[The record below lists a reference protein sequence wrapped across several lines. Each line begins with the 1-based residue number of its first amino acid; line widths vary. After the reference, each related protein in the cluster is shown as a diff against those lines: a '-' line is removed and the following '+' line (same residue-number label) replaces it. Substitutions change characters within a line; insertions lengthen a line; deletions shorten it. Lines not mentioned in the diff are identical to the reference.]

1 MATCFFHITAMKN
14 TIAINTEPVYLR
26 VFFKVKANFM
36 NIIGVPLFSVVLFN
50 KTLLEAFIFEADYQR
65 IKVAIPNTTS
75 IKPLSAASKHEFEQ
89 LFKEHFKSLYAY
101 AFTILKNEAVA
112 EETVQNVFYKV
123 WEKRVP
129 DTIQT
134 SLKAYLYKA
143 VYHESLNHLKHQ
155 KIKAQYHLH
164 VMHRFTTHTEQAASR
179 KVMVKELEER
189 LRHALNAL
197 PRQCRTIFQMS
208 RFEGLKYQEIADELG
223 ISVKTV
229 ENQMGKALKQLRLK
243 LIDYLP
249 VFILA
254 SFLI

>member
-1 MATCFFHITAMKN
+1 M
-14 TIAINTEPVYLR
+14 
-26 VFFKVKANFM
+26 
-36 NIIGVPLFSVVLFN
+36 
-50 KTLLEAFIFEADYQR
+50 EAFIFEADYQR
-65 IKVAIPNTTS
+65 IKVSIPNTTIS
-75 IKPLSAASKHEFEQ
+75 IKSLSAAREQEFEQ

-112 EETVQNVFYKV
+112 EETVQNVFYKI
-123 WEKRVP
+123 WEKKVP
-129 DTIQT
+129 DSIQT

-143 VYHESLNHLKHQ
+143 VYHESLNYLKHQ

-164 VMHRFTTHTEQAASR
+164 VMHQSKNNTDQLASR
-179 KVMVKELEER
+179 KMMVKELEER
-189 LRHALNAL
+189 LRDALNAL
-197 PRQCRTIFQMS
+197 PQQCRTIFQMS
-208 RFEGLKYQEIADELG
+208 RFDGLKYQEIADQLG

-254 SFLI
+254 LFYI